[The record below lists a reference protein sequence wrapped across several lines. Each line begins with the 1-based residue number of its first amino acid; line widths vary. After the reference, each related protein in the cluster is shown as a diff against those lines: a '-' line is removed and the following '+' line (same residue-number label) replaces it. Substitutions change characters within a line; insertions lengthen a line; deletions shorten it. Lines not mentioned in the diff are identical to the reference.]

1 MTTVP
6 PTTWRSLEALRGIAA
21 LLVMALHAL
30 HAAPSVYGS
39 PALLDRLVLGTF
51 SWGWVGVPVFF
62 VLSGF
67 VLTLPFLAP
76 GDQAPRL
83 GHYYAR
89 RAARIFPAYWLQVA
103 VVLLGVLLIGGFPG
117 ATGAPDPARWPI
129 QMAMAFQLGAN
140 SAAWL
145 AVWWTLPVE
154 VAFYLLL
161 PILLARR
168 LGRARWLVIAAL
180 VLAAILLRG
189 IAGAGVFSADTT
201 RALASHLPTRI
212 DLFLAGVL
220 AAHLWQH
227 RNPLFRGR
235 RGAAWLLGGCV
246 LVAACIA
253 AVAVPPLPMPDM
265 LPRRH
270 WLAVWPTLFALGVA
284 AIVLGLVAAER
295 AGRRWPAPR
304 LLVGLGALSYGVY
317 LWHLPVLQALA
328 GLGAGQGIVWWPPA
342 LLLVALPPTLLLA
355 WGSWRFVEQPARR
368 WVRRRLG

>member
-1 MTTVP
+1 MTVAP
-6 PTTWRSLEALRGIAA
+6 PTTWRSLEALRGVAA

-39 PALLDRLVLGTF
+39 PALLDRWVLGTF
-51 SWGWVGVPVFF
+51 VWGWVGVPVFF

-67 VLTLPFLAP
+67 VLTLPFLAS
-76 GDQAPRL
+76 GDQPPRL

-89 RAARIFPAYWLQVA
+89 RAARIFPAYWLQVC
-103 VVLLGVLLIGGFPG
+103 VVLLGIVLTGGFPG
-117 ATGAPDPARWPI
+117 ASGTPDPTRWPI
-129 QMAMAFQLGAN
+129 QMVMAFQLGAN
-140 SAAWL
+140 SAPWL
-145 AVWWTLPVE
+145 GVWWTLPVE
-154 VAFYLLL
+154 FAFYLLL
-161 PILLARR
+161 PALLAPRR
-168 LGRARWLVIAAL
+168 GRDRWLLIAAL
-180 VLAAILLRG
+180 LFAAILLRG
-189 IAGAGVFSADTT
+189 VAGAGLFTAEVT
-201 RALASHLPTRI
+201 RALANHLPTRI

-220 AAHLWQH
+220 AAHLWQY
-227 RNPLFRGR
+227 RNDLFRGH
-235 RGAAWLLGGCV
+235 RGTAWLLGGSV
-246 LVAACIA
+246 LIATCIV

-270 WLAVWPTLFALGVA
+270 WLAVWPTLFALGAA
-284 AIVLGLVAAER
+284 AILLGLVAAER

-328 GLGAGQGIVWWPPA
+328 SLGAGQGVVWWPPA